1 MSEYNSDY
9 DLQEAIEAEDRA
21 YKMRHFIKL
30 DILNGASP
38 VMADH
43 GDDSAA
49 GTLKHAAVREEDSSQ
64 PITPTPYD
72 NGDLPEDIYPE
83 QPPYI
88 SPGTPAICKE
98 VVYEDEDEYSDD
110 QDQVL
115 QEQKQK
121 VTFVEKMVVD
131 SNAQAMEL
139 LKLDKYEQAKRLL

>member
-9 DLQEAIEAEDRA
+9 DMQEAIEAEDRA

-30 DILNGASP
+30 EMDASP
-38 VMADH
+38 VMAND
-43 GDDSAA
+43 GDESGAA

-88 SPGTPAICKE
+88 SPSTPAICKE